1 MENKSLT
8 QGEIF
13 SVLVKLALPIMGTS
27 FIQMAY
33 NMIDMIWIGVIGMK
47 AVAAVGT
54 AGFFLWLSM
63 AFVRIP
69 NTGAAVGVAQA
80 VGRNNDKVARR
91 FISNSVEMSI
101 VMAVL
106 YSIFL
111 IAFRHPLIA
120 FFNLNDA
127 LVEGMAE
134 SYLLVVAFGMI
145 FSFLNPV
152 LTSVFTGYGDSKTPF
167 LVNTV
172 GLIINIVLD
181 PILIFGVGPFPE
193 LGVVGAAIA
202 TVLSQAVV
210 TALFLYYMVL
220 KEKPIKKIR
229 FFRGFDLE
237 CVREIFRLGF
247 PVGMQSGLFTII
259 AIVLARLIAGYGPAA
274 IAVQKV
280 GTQVEALSWMSAS
293 GFATA
298 LSAFVGQNYG
308 ADQYERVKEGVY
320 KALKI
325 MSVLGILTSAL
336 LIIFPRQIFW
346 VFIREEETLIM
357 GAEYLRILGV
367 SQLFMCVEITIGGAF
382 NGLGRTIPPS
392 IVSIVFTAARIPM
405 AIILSTV
412 LAFGL
417 NGIWWSISISS
428 IIKGVILFGWFLI
441 LQRRYPTYRPM
452 RREKNKKLNTSL

>member
-1 MENKSLT
+1 MDNKSLT
-8 QGEIF
+8 KGEIF
-13 SVLVKLALPIMGTS
+13 SVLLKLALPIMGTS

-33 NMIDMIWIGVIGMK
+33 NMIDMIWIGVMGTK

-63 AFVRIP
+63 AFIRIP
-69 NTGAAVGVAQA
+69 NTGAAVGVAQT
-80 VGRNNDKVARR
+80 VGANNDTKARK
-91 FISNSVEMSI
+91 FISNSVEMTI
-101 VMAVL
+101 VMAIL

-111 IAFRHPLIA
+111 IVLRQPLIE
-120 FFNLNDA
+120 FFNLNDS
-127 LVEGMAE
+127 LVSGMAE

-167 LVNTV
+167 LINTM
-172 GLIINIVLD
+172 GLVINIVLD
-181 PILIFGVGPFPE
+181 PVLIFGVGPFPE

-210 TALFLYYMVL
+210 TLLFLYYMVV
-220 KEKPIKKIR
+220 KGKPVEKIR
-229 FFRGFDLE
+229 FFKGFDLE

-280 GTQVEALSWMSAS
+280 GTQVEALSWMSAH

-308 ADQYERVKEGVY
+308 ANEYERVKEGFY

-325 MSVLGILTSAL
+325 MSLLGILTSAL

-357 GAEYLRILGV
+357 GAEYLRILGF
-367 SQLFMCVEITIGGAF
+367 SQLFMCIEITTGGAF

-392 IVSIVFTAARIPM
+392 IVSVVFTASRIPL
-405 AIILSTV
+405 AILLSSV
-412 LAFGL
+412 LTLGL

-428 IIKGVILFGWFLI
+428 VVKGVILFGWFLI
-441 LQRRYPTYRPM
+441 FQKRYPTYRSN
-452 RREKNKKLNTSL
+452 RHKSEKNNI